1 MWLLLVLLPVAA
13 LPARGCR
20 VPEEAAVRVLSARLL
35 GLAEKPG
42 LDADPG
48 VYVGLR
54 LAGDHDLH
62 AERRYLERLQD
73 AFQGRYGRS
82 LDSDSH
88 SSHGHRHRDA
98 GHSKDTRAASQWPE
112 TGRLALYLLG
122 LRASCPPPDPGPQR
136 FLVTWLKYYLEKDW
150 AGSRRHG
157 HPLTSYYQY
166 SLGVLALCVHG
177 KRVREEVIQRL
188 LVAEQHR
195 RFRHAG
201 SSAVDTEAVVALAF
215 ACLEREQLVR
225 SRLAAE
231 LRAAVR
237 GIRARF
243 VEAQSEDGLI
253 GNIFST
259 PLAMQVFI
267 ATDKCRT
274 HAAYG
279 RAMAALL
286 QRLDAFTSAA
296 AMAQALPVLHGRS
309 YLDIASMQCKEEP
322 DTLTPLTIE
331 PLPVGLG
338 NMMVRLVVECPVAQC
353 PQHLLYDLPV
363 PVPTGASLLDLL
375 GAAPAQG
382 PQNFTFETQDT
393 PQGPFLTSVLGL
405 AAQPQERHY
414 WQLLGG
420 LGSSLQMGVADYRP
434 EDGETVILRL
444 SKW

>member
-1 MWLLLVLLPVAA
+1 
-13 LPARGCR
+13 
-20 VPEEAAVRVLSARLL
+20 
-35 GLAEKPG
+35 
-42 LDADPG
+42 
-48 VYVGLR
+48 
-54 LAGDHDLH
+54 
-62 AERRYLERLQD
+62 
-73 AFQGRYGRS
+73 
-82 LDSDSH
+82 
-88 SSHGHRHRDA
+88 
-98 GHSKDTRAASQWPE
+98 SQWPE

-201 SSAVDTEAVVALAF
+201 SSAVGKGPWDPWGPRRTHRGGCVVPRVTRGIPADTEAVAALAF

-243 VEAQSEDGLI
+243 VAAQSEDGFI
-253 GNIFST
+253 GNVFST

-274 HAAYG
+274 HTAYG

-322 DTLTPLTIE
+322 DTLKPLAIE
-331 PLPVGLG
+331 PLPVGPG

-382 PQNFTFETQDT
+382 PQNFMFETQDT

-420 LGSSLQMGVADYRP
+420 LGTSLQMGVADYRP

>member
-1 MWLLLVLLPVAA
+1 
-13 LPARGCR
+13 
-20 VPEEAAVRVLSARLL
+20 
-35 GLAEKPG
+35 
-42 LDADPG
+42 
-48 VYVGLR
+48 
-54 LAGDHDLH
+54 
-62 AERRYLERLQD
+62 
-73 AFQGRYGRS
+73 
-82 LDSDSH
+82 
-88 SSHGHRHRDA
+88 
-98 GHSKDTRAASQWPE
+98 RAASQWPE

-122 LRASCPPPDPGPQR
+122 LRASCPPPDPSPQR

-195 RFRHAG
+195 RVTRGIPA
-201 SSAVDTEAVVALAF
+201 DTEAVVALAF

-231 LRAAVR
+231 LRVAVR

-243 VEAQSEDGLI
+243 VEAQSENGLI

-309 YLDIASMQCKEEP
+309 YLDIASMQCKEE
-322 DTLTPLTIE
+322 
-331 PLPVGLG
+331 
-338 NMMVRLVVECPVAQC
+338 
-353 PQHLLYDLPV
+353 
-363 PVPTGASLLDLL
+363 
-375 GAAPAQG
+375 
-382 PQNFTFETQDT
+382 
-393 PQGPFLTSVLGL
+393 
-405 AAQPQERHY
+405 
-414 WQLLGG
+414 
-420 LGSSLQMGVADYRP
+420 
-434 EDGETVILRL
+434 
-444 SKW
+444 

>member
-1 MWLLLVLLPVAA
+1 MPESPQEPGVSQPLVPR
-13 LPARGCR
+13 PSPPGCR
-20 VPEEAAVRVLSARLL
+20 AQHVGDGVGDGDSVGPSAAGWQLPSANPAACR
-35 GLAEKPG
+35 
-42 LDADPG
+42 
-48 VYVGLR
+48 
-54 LAGDHDLH
+54 
-62 AERRYLERLQD
+62 
-73 AFQGRYGRS
+73 
-82 LDSDSH
+82 
-88 SSHGHRHRDA
+88 
-98 GHSKDTRAASQWPE
+98 DTRAAAQWPE

-122 LRASCPPPDPGPQR
+122 LRATCPPPDPSPQR

-150 AGSRRHG
+150 EGSRRHG

-166 SLGVLALCVHG
+166 SLGVLALCVHR

-201 SSAVDTEAVVALAF
+201 HTGVDTEAVAALAF

-225 SRLAAE
+225 SSLAAE

-243 VEAQSEDGLI
+243 VAVQSEDGFI
-253 GNIFST
+253 GNVFST
-259 PLAMQVFI
+259 PLAMQVC
-267 ATDKCRT
+267 AG
-274 HAAYG
+274 AGPAYG

-296 AMAQALPVLHGRS
+296 AMAQALPALHGRS
-309 YLDIASMQCKEEP
+309 YLDIASMQCKEELGRSWGQGGGKGQGGWHRAGTDATVVAVLAP
-322 DTLTPLTIE
+322 HP
-331 PLPVGLG
+331 PLPP
-338 NMMVRLVVECPVAQC
+338 R
-353 PQHLLYDLPV
+353 
-363 PVPTGASLLDLL
+363 
-375 GAAPAQG
+375 
-382 PQNFTFETQDT
+382 FETQDT

-420 LGSSLQMGVADYRP
+420 LGTSLQMGVADYRP
-434 EDGETVILRL
+434 EDGETVVLRL